1 MTGNTLYKFKI
12 LALALLLNLLHVQL
26 LEAQALQLSSPIPSI
41 TKAILLSKP
50 SKLYFDF
57 RMDNAEIRYTTD
69 GTTPTLKSKKYTDTL
84 LIKKPG
90 VIKAKAFHP
99 SYEPSAEVVC
109 TFIKGG
115 KEYSSVTI
123 NQANP
128 RYKADGSWTINNKR
142 LGNFDYNK
150 EYLGYEGEPI
160 IIEVAFDKKVKTK
173 EVVVSLL
180 INQNGWIFGPSSVI
194 ITDEKGNMIQ
204 HQNLPSSIQKQENSF
219 EFITVPCIGKYQ
231 KLRII
236 IDPIDV
242 IPTWHEGKGGK
253 PWLFVDEVIVR

>member
-1 MTGNTLYKFKI
+1 MHLFFKYSFKLLI
-12 LALALLLNLLHVQL
+12 LICGISICYSSISAQDIKLATPQCNL
-26 LEAQALQLSSPIPSI
+26 
-41 TKAILLSKP
+41 TKGIIKDKP
-50 SKLYFDF
+50 LKLYFDF

-69 GTTPTLKSKKYTDTL
+69 GSTPTMKSKKYTDT
-84 LIKKPG
+84 IIVKKPC
-90 VIKAKAFHP
+90 VVKAKAFHP
-99 SYEPSAEVVC
+99 SHQPSAEVVS

-115 KEYSSVTI
+115 KEYASVTI

-128 RYKADGSWTINNKR
+128 KYKADGSWTINNNR
-142 LGNFDYNK
+142 LGSNEYNK

-160 IIEVAFDKKVKTK
+160 IVDVSFDKKEKTK

-180 INQNGWIFGPSSVI
+180 VNQNAWIFGPSSVI

-204 HQNLPSSIQKQENSF
+204 HQNLPSSIQKQDNSYA
-219 EFITVPCIGKYQ
+219 FITVPCKGKYQ

-242 IPTWHEGKGGK
+242 IPTWHEGRGGK
-253 PWLFVDEVIVR
+253 AWLFVDEVIVR

>member
-1 MTGNTLYKFKI
+1 MHRFFKNSFKTLVLFCGISFQYFTISAQDLK
-12 LALALLLNLLHVQL
+12 LATPQCNLMKGIIQ
-26 LEAQALQLSSPIPSI
+26 E
-41 TKAILLSKP
+41 KP
-50 SKLYFDF
+50 LKLYFDF

-69 GTTPTLKSKKYTDTL
+69 GTSPTLKSKKYIDT
-84 LIKKPG
+84 IEVKKPC

-99 SYEPSAEVVC
+99 SFEPSSEVIT

-115 KEYSSVTI
+115 KEYASVTI
-123 NQANP
+123 NQSNP
-128 RYKADGSWTINNKR
+128 RYKADGSWTINNNR
-142 LGNFDYNK
+142 LGNNDYNK

-160 IIEVAFDKKVKTK
+160 IVDVAFDKKVKTK

-180 INQNGWIFGPSSVI
+180 INQNGWIFGPSTVI
-194 ITDEKGNMIQ
+194 ITDEKGNMVQ
-204 HQNLPSSIQKQENSF
+204 HQNITTSIQKQENNF
-219 EFITVPCIGKYQ
+219 AFITVPCKGKYQ